1 MMFDHGGGIRL
12 NREKIQLTVYGAE
25 VKCASCV
32 NAPGSKETFEWL
44 QAAIGRKYGDDAISY
59 QYFDIH
65 TKDQRGANGD
75 LIKQLLVEE
84 LFYPLV
90 VVENQIVGEG
100 NPRLKSIYKALEAK
114 GIQPIANS

>member
-1 MMFDHGGGIRL
+1 M

-44 QAAIGRKYGDDAISY
+44 QAAIGRKYSDDSISY

-65 TKDQRGANGD
+65 TEGQKGADED
-75 LIKQLLVEE
+75 LVQQLLDEE

-114 GIQPIANS
+114 GIKPTANS